1 MKFLRRL
8 FGQEQLR
15 RPGASA
21 PAAPAPANGPR
32 KPVSPSVGYELVR
45 V

>member
-15 RPGASA
+15 RPMHA
-21 PAAPAPANGPR
+21 PETPER
-32 KPVSPSVGYELVR
+32 RRPVGSLAMTRGDYQLVR